1 MWIEIVAILAGLVLL
16 VVTAD
21 RFVAG
26 AAALAQNLG
35 VSTLVIGLTIVG
47 FGTSAPE
54 ILVSGMAAFSGN
66 AGLAIG
72 NAIGSN
78 IANIGLILGVTALI
92 VPLAIASKTLQR
104 EYPIVVGVTMLSFL
118 LMIDGELGFY
128 DGLILLLLLFVVL
141 FYMWKVASRG
151 ADEILAAEIEAEMPD
166 EMPTS
171 KAVLWLILGLTGLL
185 IASKLLVWGAV
196 GVAEALGVSDLI
208 IGLTIVALGTSLPE
222 LAASIASALKNE
234 PDLAIGNVLGSNLYN
249 LMAVLSIPGLVAP
262 GPVAAEVLTRD
273 MPVMLAL
280 TLAIAGIA
288 YSRKGTH
295 RITRVGGVLLL
306 FAYFS
311 YQGWVITSVLH

>member
-1 MWIEIVAILAGLVLL
+1 MWIEIAAILAGLALL

-54 ILVSGMAAFSGN
+54 ILVSGMAAISGN
-66 AGLAIG
+66 PGLAIG

-78 IANIGLILGVTALI
+78 IANIGLILGVTAVI
-92 VPLAIASKTLQR
+92 VPLTIASKTLQR
-104 EYPIVVGVTMLSFL
+104 EYPIVVGVTLLSL
-118 LMIDGELGFY
+118 LLVIDGELGFY

-151 ADEILAAEIEAEMPD
+151 ADEILAAEIEAELPE
-166 EMPTS
+166 EMTTN
-171 KAVLWLILGLTGLL
+171 KAVLWLTLGLIGLL
-185 IASKLLVWGAV
+185 IASKILVLGAV
-196 GVAEALGVSDLI
+196 GIAERLGVSDLI

-222 LAASIASALKNE
+222 LAASIASAMKNE

-262 GPVAAEVLTRD
+262 GPVAAEVITRD

-280 TLAIAGIA
+280 TLAIGGVAW
-288 YSRKGTH
+288 SLKGTN
-295 RITRVGGVLLL
+295 RISRVGGLLL
-306 FAYFS
+306 LLAYCG
-311 YQGWVITSVLH
+311 YQGWIITSVMR

>member
-54 ILVSGMAAFSGN
+54 ILVSGMAALSGN

-118 LMIDGELGFY
+118 LVIDGELGFY
-128 DGLILLLLLFVVL
+128 VGLILLLLLFVVL
-141 FYMWKVASRG
+141 FYMWKIASRG
-151 ADEILAAEIEAEMPD
+151 ADEILAAEIEAEMPE
-166 EMPTS
+166 EMPTN
-171 KAVLWLILGLTGLL
+171 KAVMWLILGLTGLL
-185 IASKLLVWGAV
+185 IASRLLVWGAV
-196 GVAEALGVSDLI
+196 GIAEALGVSDLV

-280 TLAIAGIA
+280 TLAIAGVA
-288 YSRKGTH
+288 YSLKGTH
-295 RITRVGGVLLL
+295 RISRVGGVLLL
-306 FAYFS
+306 FAYFG
-311 YQGWVITSVLH
+311 YQGWVISSVLH

>member
-1 MWIEIVAILAGLVLL
+1 MWIEIAAILAGLALL

-54 ILVSGMAAFSGN
+54 ILVSGMAAISGN
-66 AGLAIG
+66 PGLAIG

-78 IANIGLILGVTALI
+78 IANIGLILGVTAVI
-92 VPLAIASKTLQR
+92 IPLTIASKTLQR
-104 EYPIVVGVTMLSFL
+104 EYPIVVGVTLLSL
-118 LMIDGELGFY
+118 LLVIDGELGYY

-151 ADEILAAEIEAEMPD
+151 ADEILAAEIEAELPE
-166 EMPTS
+166 EMTTN
-171 KAVLWLILGLTGLL
+171 KAVLWLTLGLIGLL
-185 IASKLLVWGAV
+185 IASKILVLGAV
-196 GVAEALGVSDLI
+196 GIAERLGVSDLI

-222 LAASIASALKNE
+222 LAASIASAMKNE

-262 GPVAAEVLTRD
+262 GPVAAEVITRD

-280 TLAIAGIA
+280 TLAIGGVAW
-288 YSRKGTH
+288 SLKGTH
-295 RITRVGGVLLL
+295 RISRVGGLLL
-306 FAYFS
+306 LLAYCG
-311 YQGWVITSVLH
+311 YQGWIITSVMR

>member
-1 MWIEIVAILAGLVLL
+1 MWIEIIAILTGLMLL

-78 IANIGLILGVTALI
+78 IANIGLILGLTAVI
-92 VPLAIASKTLQR
+92 VPLTIASKTLQR
-104 EYPIVVGVTMLSFL
+104 EYPIVVGVTLLSFL
-118 LMIDGELGFY
+118 LVIDGELGFY

-151 ADEILAAEIEAEMPD
+151 ADEILAAEVEAEMPD

-171 KAVLWLILGLTGLL
+171 KAVMWLLLGLTGLL
-185 IASKLLVWGAV
+185 IASKMLVWGAV
-196 GVAEALGVSDLI
+196 GIAEALGVSDLI

-249 LMAVLSIPGLVAP
+249 LLAVLSIPGLVAP
-262 GPVAAEVLTRD
+262 GPIPAEVLTRD

-280 TLAIAGIA
+280 TLAIGGVA
-288 YSRKGTH
+288 YSMKGTH
-295 RITRVGGVLLL
+295 RISRVGGVLLL
-306 FAYFS
+306 LAYFA
-311 YQGWVITSVLH
+311 YQGWIIWYAK

>member
-1 MWIEIVAILAGLVLL
+1 MWIEIVAILTGLVLL

-54 ILVSGMAAFSGN
+54 ILVSGMASFSGN

-92 VPLAIASKTLQR
+92 VPLTIASKTLQR
-104 EYPIVVGVTMLSFL
+104 EYPIVVGVTLLSFL
-118 LMIDGELGFY
+118 LVIDGELGFY

-151 ADEILAAEIEAEMPD
+151 ADEILAAEVEAEMPD

-171 KAVLWLILGLTGLL
+171 KAVMWLILGLAGLL
-185 IASKLLVWGAV
+185 IASKLLVWGATGIAV
-196 GVAEALGVSDLI
+196 ALGVSDLI

-262 GPVAAEVLTRD
+262 GPIAAEVLTRD

-280 TLAIAGIA
+280 TLAIGGVA
-288 YSRKGTH
+288 YSMKGTH
-295 RITRVGGVLLL
+295 QISRFSGILLL
-306 FAYFS
+306 LAYCG
-311 YQGWVITSVLH
+311 YQGWIITSVVR

>member
-1 MWIEIVAILAGLVLL
+1 MWTEIIAILAGLMLL

-54 ILVSGMAAFSGN
+54 ILVSGIASFSGN
-66 AGLAIG
+66 PGLAIG

-78 IANIGLILGVTALI
+78 IANIGLILGLTAII
-92 VPLAIASKTLQR
+92 VPLTIASKTLRR
-104 EYPIVVGVTMLSFL
+104 EYPIVLGVSLLSFL
-118 LMIDGELGFY
+118 LVIDGELGFY

-141 FYMWKVASRG
+141 FYMWKVASSG
-151 ADEILAAEIEAEMPD
+151 ADKILEAEFEAELPD
-166 EMPTS
+166 KMPTS
-171 KAVLWLILGLTGLL
+171 QATMWLILGLTGLL
-185 IASKLLVWGAV
+185 IASKMLVWGAV
-196 GVAEALGVSDLI
+196 GIAEVLGVSDLI

-234 PDLAIGNVLGSNLYN
+234 PDLAIGNILGSNLYN

-262 GPVAAEVLTRD
+262 GAVSAEVLSRD

-280 TLAIAGIA
+280 TLAIGGIA
-288 YSRKGTH
+288 YSQKGAH
-295 RITRVGGVLLL
+295 CISRFGGVLLL
-306 FAYFS
+306 LAYCG
-311 YQGWVITSVLH
+311 YQGWIITSVVH

>member
-1 MWIEIVAILAGLVLL
+1 MWIELVAILAGLALL

-54 ILVSGMAAFSGN
+54 ILVSGMAALSGN
-66 AGLAIG
+66 PGLAIG

-78 IANIGLILGVTALI
+78 IANIGLILGVTAVI
-92 VPLAIASKTLQR
+92 VPLTIASKTLQR
-104 EYPIVVGVTMLSFL
+104 EYPIVVGVTLLSL
-118 LMIDGELGFY
+118 LLVIDGELGFN

-151 ADEILAAEIEAEMPD
+151 ADEILAAEIEAEMP
-166 EMPTS
+166 EAMSTG
-171 KAVLWLILGLTGLL
+171 KAVIWLALGLSGLL
-185 IASKLLVWGAV
+185 IASKMLVWGAV
-196 GVAEALGVSDLI
+196 GIAEWLGVSDLI

-280 TLAIAGIA
+280 TLAIGGVAW
-288 YSRKGTH
+288 SLRGTH
-295 RITRVGGVLLL
+295 RISRIGGVLLL
-306 FAYFS
+306 FAYCG
-311 YQGWVITSVLH
+311 YQGWIITSVVR